1 MENNKN
7 ATPCPAA
14 KKCGG
19 CQLQNLE
26 YKKQLS
32 LKQNKVERCLGKFCP
47 VKPIVGMKNPLNY
60 RKKVQAAFFCG
71 RGRKVLSGVYQ
82 STSRS
87 ITPVEKCMIQDI
99 TANRIIETIRKM
111 LLDYKLEPFDLRSGR
126 GLLRHVL
133 IRVGAESRQVM
144 VVLVTSGPIFQLK
157 KHFTAELVRRHPEIT
172 TVIHNVNK
180 DYDGLMLGN
189 FETVLYGNGY
199 IEDSLC
205 GLKFRIS
212 SRSFYQ
218 VNPVQAKILYEK
230 AVEYA
235 SLSGKEKVVDAY
247 CGVGTIGLIASK
259 GAKQVWGV
267 ESNRDAVKNA
277 IVNSKSNG
285 VRNVRFITAD
295 AGDWMQEMAQAGES
309 VDVVLMD
316 PPRAG
321 CSRDFLDAVIALNPE
336 RIVYVSCNPET
347 QERDM
352 KVLIAAG
359 YKALEATPVDMF
371 PYTNHV
377 ECVAVLGRC

>member
-1 MENNKN
+1 MDNKKTN
-7 ATPCPAA
+7 TPCQAA

-19 CQLQNLE
+19 CQLQNLD
-26 YKKQLS
+26 YAKQLS
-32 LKQNKVERCLGKFCP
+32 LKQSKVERCLGKFCS
-47 VKPIVGMKNPLNY
+47 VKPIVGMKNPVNY

-82 STSRS
+82 STSHS
-87 ITPVEKCMIQDI
+87 ITPVGKCMIQDA

-111 LLDYKLEPFDLRSGR
+111 LLDYKLEPFDMRSGR

-133 IRVGAESRQVM
+133 IRIGAESGQVM

-172 TVIHNVNK
+172 TVVHNVNK
-180 DYDGLMLGN
+180 DYEGLMLGN
-189 FETVLYGNGY
+189 FETVLYGKGY

-212 SRSFYQ
+212 SRAFYQ
-218 VNPVQAKILYEK
+218 VNPAQAQILYDK

-235 SLSGKEKVVDAY
+235 ALTGKEIVVDAY

-277 IVNSKSNG
+277 IANAKANG
-285 VRNVRFITAD
+285 ISNVRFVTAD
-295 AGDWMQEMAQAGES
+295 AGDWMQDMAATKER
-309 VDVVLMD
+309 VDVVLLD

-321 CSRDFLDAVIALNPE
+321 CSRNFLDALIDLNPK
-336 RIVYVSCNPET
+336 RVVYVSCNPET

-352 KVLIAAG
+352 KILVAAG
-359 YKALEATPVDMF
+359 YKAIEAIPIDMF

-377 ECVAVLGRC
+377 ECVAVLER